1 MTKITKEQIIQK
13 LKEKKIHYIWV
24 GMIILIYIAN
34 HLGYISEEIFN
45 TILNFFILI

>member
-13 LKEKKIHYIWV
+13 LKEKKNNYFLV
-24 GMIILIYIAN
+24 GVIILIYLTY